1 MGSDYSEIYT
11 NFDYIMFRSAVKSKL
26 VALGGRVSY
35 QEVAAKIDDDGMI
48 DAREVSTR
56 IHMI

>member
-26 VALGGRVSY
+26 VALGDRVDY
-35 QEVAAKIDDDGMI
+35 REVAAKIDEDGPSWM
-48 DAREVSTR
+48 V
-56 IHMI
+56 

>member
-35 QEVAAKIDDDGMI
+35 QKVAAAIDEDGMV
-48 DAREVSTR
+48 DAREVSSAA
-56 IHMI
+56 